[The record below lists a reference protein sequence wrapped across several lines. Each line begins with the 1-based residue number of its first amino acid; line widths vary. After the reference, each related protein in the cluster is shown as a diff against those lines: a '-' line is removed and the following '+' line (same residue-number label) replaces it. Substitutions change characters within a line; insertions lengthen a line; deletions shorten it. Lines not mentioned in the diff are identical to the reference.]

1 MATTAADV
9 VGREDELA
17 AISDFLDAEGLPCAV
32 VVEGEPGIGKT
43 TVWLAA
49 IEQAEARGLR
59 VLRARPAES
68 ESRLAF
74 SSLADLLG
82 PVLQDVLG
90 ELPPPQR
97 RALDA
102 ALLIDDG
109 ARADRRAVG
118 AGLLS
123 TLRALAAQKRVL
135 VAISTVL

>member
-17 AISDFLDAEGLPCAV
+17 AISDFLEADGSPCAV

-49 IEQAEARGLR
+49 IEQAEARGFR

-82 PVLQDVLG
+82 PVLEDVLG

-118 AGLLS
+118 
-123 TLRALAAQKRVL
+123 RA
-135 VAISTVL
+135 S